1 LPEWNGVEESEDEET
16 AMTLTRGLGLI
27 SLLVSLAGAATAADV
42 KGILMDQKCSGKADV
57 RVLST
62 GIEGGMIVAEAH
74 TRECTLMPACVKS
87 GYGVYT
93 SDNQFL
99 TFDAAGN
106 RKALA
111 ALKMSKKL
119 DDLEVE
125 VTGVVK
131 GDTIKVQTLKLL

>member
-1 LPEWNGVEESEDEET
+1 
-16 AMTLTRGLGLI
+16 MTLLRGLGLI
-27 SLLVSLAGAATAADV
+27 TLLASLAGAASAADL

-74 TRECTLMPACVKS
+74 TRECAMMPACEKS
-87 GYGVYT
+87 GFGIYT
-93 SDNQFL
+93 SDNKFY
-99 TFDAAGN
+99 TFNAAGN
-106 RKALA
+106 RKALE
-111 ALKMSKKL
+111 ALKLSKKL

-125 VTGVVK
+125 VTGEVK